1 MKFPLSIYIVAFLYF
16 FTTNLNAQVNI
27 LLDAGSKNVELIA
40 NPGVMSLSSVSN
52 SNSTTAAHN
61 SYPVKVINEYRI
73 SSDILPANEEKVTYK
88 DLDKLAADPK
98 SNYLHPNTNTL
109 FPYNL
114 GEFERKQIVSY
125 PKEKGK
131 IAAIYSSPKDKSSLV
146 ISLTPTWEANE
157 GRLRNEYLKKI
168 KELSKEEDKKYLPK
182 PGPVKFKGRNYICNG
197 VQGTYDDE
205 KGYAQLTVYEC
216 GVWLLSIKLKAY
228 DSDSVQFSKLN
239 ENITVYFN
247 PSRLTALSPLNLK
260 SNVTFEREALKD
272 TVITSALVSSAFK
285 KMNWANEN
293 ISEMERHSGF
303 PDIYL
308 AMHIASLREYIQ
320 IQGRKKNINIDPKAE
335 QFYEDV
341 KAINNAGFLPEFI
354 MEQYDNVMIVPYYVN
369 LDFGAFNQ
377 WKQGREISVN
387 LREKQYTITYR
398 NLPY

>member
-1 MKFPLSIYIVAFLYF
+1 MKFPLSIYIVAFF
-16 FTTNLNAQVNI
+16 FFFSTNLNAQVNI
-27 LLDAGSKNVELIA
+27 LLDKSTDLAAS
-40 NPGVMSLSSVSN
+40 PGVVGSSSVGN
-52 SNSTTAAHN
+52 SNSAAAAYN
-61 SYPVKVINEYRI
+61 SYPVKVINEFKI
-73 SSDILPANEEKVTYK
+73 SSDILPVGKEKTTYK

-168 KELSKEEDKKYLPK
+168 KELSKEEGKKHLPK
-182 PGPVKFKGRNYICNG
+182 PAPVKFKGRDYICNG
-197 VQGTYDDE
+197 VQGIYGDE
-205 KGYAQLTVYEC
+205 KSYTQLTVYEC

-228 DSDSVQFSKLN
+228 NSDSVQFSRLN
-239 ENITVYFN
+239 DNVTVYFN
-247 PSRLTALSPLNLK
+247 PSGLTALSPLNLK

-272 TVITSALVSSAFK
+272 TVMTSALVSSAFK
-285 KMNWANEN
+285 KMNWASEN

-320 IQGRKKNINIDPKAE
+320 IQGRKKNINKDPKAS
-335 QFYEDV
+335 QYYEDV

-369 LDFGAFNQ
+369 LNFEAFNQ